1 MTCPAHP
8 SEDLFRERLC
18 VCRLLLAFAGSQVE
32 PFIAAALLDFL
43 VSVVGELAC
52 WKLRGATCCCRSV
65 LGAPRKMGRGFPWS
79 VSQLPAETT
88 AEGWYVTPR
97 KLSFPHTAANQLAP
111 LIFRPL
117 PQQISQFAKK
127 DSKVRLALL
136 PGISVGVKNQTRNL
150 RKPFH
155 A

>member
-43 VSVVGELAC
+43 VSVVGELVC
-52 WKLRGATCCCRSV
+52 WKLGGATCCCRSV

-79 VSQLPAETT
+79 VSQLRAATT
-88 AEGWYVTPR
+88 AEGWHVTTR
-97 KLSFPHTAANQLAP
+97 KLSFPHTDTNQLAR

-117 PQQISQFAKK
+117 SQQNFSDRKNRCDSQASSSFGH
-127 DSKVRLALL
+127 SGRSLKVN
-136 PGISVGVKNQTRNL
+136 PET
-150 RKPFH
+150 
-155 A
+155 

>member
-52 WKLRGATCCCRSV
+52 WKLGGATCCCRSV

-79 VSQLPAETT
+79 VSQLRAATT
-88 AEGWYVTPR
+88 AEGLVRDTPEAIVP
-97 KLSFPHTAANQLAP
+97 PHRHQPTC
-111 LIFRPL
+111 
-117 PQQISQFAKK
+117 
-127 DSKVRLALL
+127 
-136 PGISVGVKNQTRNL
+136 
-150 RKPFH
+150 
-155 A
+155 

>member
-52 WKLRGATCCCRSV
+52 WKLGGGHLLLQVRTRCST
-65 LGAPRKMGRGFPWS
+65 KMGRGFPWS
-79 VSQLPAETT
+79 VSQLRAATT
-88 AEGWYVTPR
+88 AEGWHVTTR
-97 KLSFPHTAANQLAP
+97 KLSFPHTDTNH
-111 LIFRPL
+111 
-117 PQQISQFAKK
+117 
-127 DSKVRLALL
+127 LL
-136 PGISVGVKNQTRNL
+136 G
-150 RKPFH
+150 
-155 A
+155 

>member
-52 WKLRGATCCCRSV
+52 WKLGGATCCCRSV

-79 VSQLPAETT
+79 VSQLRAATT
-88 AEGWYVTPR
+88 AEGWHVTPR
-97 KLSFPHTAANQLAP
+97 KLSFPHTDTNQLAP
-111 LIFRPL
+111 LIFSPSRSK
-117 PQQISQFAKK
+117 ISQIAKI
-127 DSKVRLALL
+127 DAIARLAL
-136 PGISVGVKNQTRNL
+136 PAGIPVRV
-150 RKPFH
+150 
-155 A
+155 

>member
-52 WKLRGATCCCRSV
+52 WKLGGAHLLLQVRTRCSTENGKRFSMVGIPASGSDNRRGLVRDTPEAIVPPHRHQPTCS
-65 LGAPRKMGRGFPWS
+65 ADF
-79 VSQLPAETT
+79 Q
-88 AEGWYVTPR
+88 
-97 KLSFPHTAANQLAP
+97 
-111 LIFRPL
+111 PL
-117 PQQISQFAKK
+117 PQQNFSDRKNRCDSQASSSFGH
-127 DSKVRLALL
+127 SGRSLKVN
-136 PGISVGVKNQTRNL
+136 PET
-150 RKPFH
+150 
-155 A
+155 